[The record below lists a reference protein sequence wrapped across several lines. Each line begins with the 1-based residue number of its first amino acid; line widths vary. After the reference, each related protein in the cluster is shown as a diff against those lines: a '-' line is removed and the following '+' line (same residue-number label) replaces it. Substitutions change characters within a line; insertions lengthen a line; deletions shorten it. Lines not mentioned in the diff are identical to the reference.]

1 MMNYETR
8 LKELKIE
15 LPEAPKSVG
24 SYTPVVIQGTT
35 AYLSGQVSKY
45 GTARFIQGRIGKDLT
60 LEQGQEAARLA
71 ALNVISLIR
80 SAIGF
85 DKLDRILRV
94 VGYVNADP
102 SFYEI
107 PQVVNGASDLLVL
120 LFQDQGIHARSS
132 VGVASLPMNA
142 AVEIEVTLQLKA

>member
-1 MMNYETR
+1 MNYEAR

-15 LPEAPKSVG
+15 LPEPSKPVG
-24 SYTPVVIQGTT
+24 SYTPVVIHGTT
-35 AYLSGQVSKY
+35 AYLSGQVSRF
-45 GTARFIQGRIGKDLT
+45 GSSRFIQGRVGKDLT
-60 LEQGQEAARLA
+60 LEQGQEAAKLA

-85 DKLDRILRV
+85 DKVERILRV

-107 PQVVNGASDLLVL
+107 PQVINGASDLLVS
-120 LFQDQGIHARSS
+120 LFQDRGIHSRSS
-132 VGVASLPMNA
+132 VGVAVLPMNA